1 MPSSGLPALDLTRG
15 PIGKT
20 LLAFA
25 LPTLGS
31 NALQSLN
38 ASVNAVWVGG
48 YLGEA
53 PLTAVTN
60 SNGVLFLLMSVVF
73 GIVMATGIMVGQ
85 SMGSRDVDRAK
96 RVVGSSATFIV
107 ILSLLTA
114 LLGATTVRPIL
125 VLMRMPADALPYAV
139 SYMRLVFVATPVM
152 FFYIYVAMT
161 LRAAGDAKTPFIFM
175 FVSVGLDIALN
186 PLLIFGWGPVPA
198 LGISGSALA
207 MLISQTTTLA
217 AMMVLLYRRNH
228 FLCIRRHE
236 LHYLRIDRAILNV
249 LVVRGIPMG
258 LQMIIVSS
266 SMLAMLGLINRFGTD
281 VTAAFGAAMQLW
293 TYIQMPTFAIGAAVT
308 VMAAQSIGAGRW
320 DRVAR
325 ITWAGLGINCAITGS
340 MIALVYVFN
349 HTAVGFFL
357 PSGSTAIGIAAHINA
372 IVLWSFV
379 LFGATLVL
387 MGVVRATGAVMGP
400 LLMLFTSMW
409 LVRIPFAYVVAPRW
423 QADAIWWSFPLGS
436 VVAVLFGYLYYR
448 YGDWRKI
455 QMMPPAKAPVPQAAG
470 G

>member
-15 PIGKT
+15 PIART
-20 LLAFA
+20 LLAFS

-38 ASVNAVWVGG
+38 ASVNAVWVGR

-60 SNGVLFLLMSVVF
+60 SNAVLFLLMGVVF
-73 GIVMATGIMVGQ
+73 GIVMATGILVGHA
-85 SMGSRDVDRAK
+85 MGARDVDRAK
-96 RVVGSSATFIV
+96 RVIGSSASFIV

-114 LLGATTVRPIL
+114 LLGASTARPIL
-125 VLMRMPADALPYAV
+125 LLMGTPPDALPFAV
-139 SYMRLVFVATPVM
+139 SYMRLVFIATPAM

-161 LRAAGDAKTPFIFM
+161 LRGAGDARTPFIFM

-186 PLLIFGWGPVPA
+186 PLLIFGFGPLPA
-198 LGISGSALA
+198 MGIAGSATA
-207 MLISQTTTLA
+207 MLISQTTTLF
-217 AMMVLLYRRNH
+217 AMLVLLYRRNH
-228 FLCIRRHE
+228 FLCIRRSE
-236 LHYLRIDRAILNV
+236 LHYLRIDKAILKV
-249 LVVRGIPMG
+249 LVLRGIPMG

-293 TYIQMPTFAIGAAVT
+293 TYVQMPAFAIGSAVT
-308 VMAAQSIGAGRW
+308 IMAAQSIGAGQW
-320 DRVAR
+320 DRISR
-325 ITWAGLGINCAITGS
+325 ITWAGLGINGAMTG
-340 MIALVYVFN
+340 ALVVLIYVFN

-357 PSGSTAIGIAAHINA
+357 PRGSSVVDIATHINA

-379 LFGATLVL
+379 LFGGTLVL
-387 MGVVRATGAVMGP
+387 MGVVRATGAVIGP
-400 LLMLFTSMW
+400 LMMLFVSMW
-409 LVRIPFAYVVAPRW
+409 VVRIPFAYLLAPRW

-436 VVAVLFGYLYYR
+436 VVALVAGWLYYQ
-448 YGDWRKI
+448 YGGWKKI
-455 QMMPPAKAPVPQAAG
+455 QLMPHAKAAPPQLADV
-470 G
+470 

>member
-38 ASVNAVWVGG
+38 ASVNAIWVGG

-60 SNGVLFLLMSVVF
+60 SNAVLFLLMGVVF
-73 GIVMATGIMVGQ
+73 GIVMATGIMVGHA
-85 SMGSRDVDRAK
+85 MGARDVDRAK
-96 RVVGSSATFIV
+96 RVVGSSAAFIV

-114 LLGATTVRPIL
+114 LLGAATVRPIL
-125 VLMRMPADALPYAV
+125 LLMGTPPDALPYAV
-139 SYMRLVFVATPVM
+139 SYMRLVFFATPAM

-161 LRAAGDAKTPFIFM
+161 LRGAGDAKTPFIFM

-207 MLISQTTTLA
+207 MLISQTTTLT
-217 AMMVLLYRRNH
+217 AMLVLLYRRKH

-236 LHYLRIDRAILNV
+236 LHYLRMDRAILKV
-249 LVVRGIPMG
+249 LVLRGIPMG

-266 SMLAMLGLINRFGTD
+266 SMLAMLGLINHFGTD

-293 TYIQMPTFAIGAAVT
+293 TYIQMPAFAIGSAVT
-308 VMAAQSIGAGRW
+308 VMAAQSIGAGHW

-325 ITWAGLGINCAITGS
+325 ITWAGVGINGAITGA
-340 MIALVYVFN
+340 MIMLVYLFN

-357 PSGSTAIGIAAHINA
+357 PRDSTAIDIAAHINA

-379 LFGATLVL
+379 LFGATMVL
-387 MGVVRATGAVMGP
+387 MGVVRSTGAVIGP
-400 LLMLFTSMW
+400 LIILFGSMW
-409 LVRIPFAYVVAPRW
+409 LARIPFAYAMAPRW
-423 QADAIWWSFPLGS
+423 QADAVWWSFPLGS
-436 VVAVLFGYLYYR
+436 VVALVLGYVYYR
-448 YGDWRKI
+448 YGDWRKV
-455 QMMPPAKAPVPQAAG
+455 QMMPQAKMPVPQAVES
-470 G
+470 